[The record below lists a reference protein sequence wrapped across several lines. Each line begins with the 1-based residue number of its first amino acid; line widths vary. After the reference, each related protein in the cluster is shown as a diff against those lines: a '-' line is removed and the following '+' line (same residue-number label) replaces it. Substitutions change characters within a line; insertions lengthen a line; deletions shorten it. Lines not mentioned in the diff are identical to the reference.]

1 MYVRNYVALMI
12 LGAAAFLAA
21 CNSAEMK
28 QSQVAVSNSPAPTH
42 TLPPPNDGVRR
53 ITVPELQ
60 EMLAKNQAVVIDVRN
75 DAAYAQGHIKGAK
88 LIPFTD
94 IQNHLNDLP
103 KDKMI
108 VTYCS

>member
-1 MYVRNYVALMI
+1 MRLRGYFAVVIIATAI
-12 LGAAAFLAA
+12 FLAA
-21 CNSAEMK
+21 CNSAE
-28 QSQVAVSNSPAPTH
+28 QNPPQVAAANKPTPAQVT
-42 TLPPPNDGVRR
+42 PNDGVRR
-53 ITVPELQ
+53 VTVHELQ
-60 EMLAKNQAVVIDVRN
+60 DMLAKGQAVVIDVRN

-94 IQNHLNDLP
+94 IPNHLSELP